1 MAQVVARDIAQDI
14 TQKTI
19 AAGAK
24 NTDDVIASTLLKS
37 NVLNG
42 ISEQTIKEAAGK
54 TAKEAAEQ
62 TVKETAEKAAKEISD
77 KAAQE
82 AAKIADNVVEKTFIN
97 NNFLLSQAKN
107 TIATAQENLT
117 KSYNDISTSLKG
129 ITDEVADV
137 ADVASQDIYTNLSRN
152 AEELGKP
159 LEDLT
164 SDSIVKIQ
172 QNIGDL
178 RKEIAKLPAE
188 SLLTKKF
195 NSILDNSSKLLND
208 TKTAFLKNSKEVNV
222 IKINKKADE
231 VVESYKTSFN
241 LSDIEIKRMKNFLI
255 ENLDKVNMNIDKIKL
270 PKYVDSVANVRATN
284 EALATSRSYLKN
296 AFETV
301 TTTEGRA
308 NLIKVLSGLGVLAAI
323 GYLGYVI
330 IDPKVQ
336 MDKINNAN
344 YVITSVAIGSTPN
357 SILITYDPSQQ
368 IDKTDVVKLSQSFL
382 LQNNFIKS
390 NVLEIIN
397 IINSAQ
403 IEIKGIGDLNNISTL
418 LPLVP
423 SSEYKY
429 GLLKIE
435 TNYNTQLKKITSEFG
450 KTVGGAV
457 GGAAS
462 GAGAGLGGLTSG
474 LFESIFGFKF
484 PFSMATM
491 CIICI
496 VIILLFSFGF
506 IFFIFLK

>member
-1 MAQVVARDIAQDI
+1 MQATLKAGGDAARDIAEQ
-14 TQKTI
+14 TLAT
-19 AAGAK
+19 GAK
-24 NTDDVIASTLLKS
+24 ISNDVVAKTLRS
-37 NVLNG
+37 D
-42 ISEQTIKEAAGK
+42 IIKEAAEQTINEAVGK
-54 TAKEAAEQ
+54 AAKEATEQ
-62 TVKETAEKAAKEISD
+62 TVKETAEKVAKEISD

-82 AAKIADNVVEKTFIN
+82 AAKIADNVVERTFID

-107 TIATAQENLT
+107 TIAKTQDNLT
-117 KSYNDISTSLKG
+117 KSYDDISTSLKG
-129 ITDEVADV
+129 ITDDMADV
-137 ADVASQDIYTNLSRN
+137 ANENIYKNLSRN

-164 SDSIVKIQ
+164 SDSIVKIE

-178 RKEIAKLPAE
+178 TKEIAKLPAD
-188 SLLTKKF
+188 SPLTKKF

-208 TKTAFLKNSKEVNV
+208 TKTAFTKNSKELNV

-231 VVESYKTSFN
+231 VVDSFKTDLN
-241 LSDIEIKRMKNFLI
+241 LSDIETKRMKNFLI
-255 ENLDKVNMNIDKIKL
+255 ENLDKVNMNIEKIKL
-270 PKYVDSVANVRATN
+270 PKYLDSVDKVRATN

-308 NLIKVLSGLGVLAAI
+308 NLIKILSGLGVLAAI
-323 GYLGYVI
+323 GYLGYII
-330 IDPKVQ
+330 IDPKVE
-336 MDKINNAN
+336 MDRINNAN
-344 YVITSVAIGSTPN
+344 YVITSVAIGSTSN
-357 SILITYDPSQQ
+357 SILITYEPSQQ
-368 IDKTDVVKLSQSFL
+368 IDNTDVIKLSQSFL

-397 IINSAQ
+397 IVNSAQ
-403 IEIKGIGDLNNISTL
+403 IEIKGIGNLNKISTL
-418 LPLVP
+418 LPSVP

-484 PFSMATM
+484 PFSMTTM

-506 IFFIFLK
+506 IFVFFLK